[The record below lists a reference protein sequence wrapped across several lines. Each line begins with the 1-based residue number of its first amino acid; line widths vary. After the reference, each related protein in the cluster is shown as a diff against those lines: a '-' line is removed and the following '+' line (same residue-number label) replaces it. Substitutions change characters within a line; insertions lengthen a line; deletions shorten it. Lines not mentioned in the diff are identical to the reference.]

1 MEKTNWKNERS
12 TVTVGNFSILLTVI
26 NRTSRQQKFIKDM
39 EDLNSLNNCLET
51 IDIQRILYTIVA
63 NTHLLPK
70 VHVTFNKI
78 GPVLGHKAGF
88 TIKRLNYTYDNF

>member
-12 TVTVGNFSILLTVI
+12 TVTAGNFSILLTVI

-51 IDIQRILYTIVA
+51 IDIYT
-63 NTHLLPK
+63 
-70 VHVTFNKI
+70 VHNSSKYTFVTKSTCNI
-78 GPVLGHKAGF
+78 QQNRPC
-88 TIKRLNYTYDNF
+88 IRP